1 MTALLLVAGVLLDL
15 WWGEPRRWHPLIG
28 FGRCAAWL
36 EKRLNRGGD
45 LRRRLSGLLALL
57 ILIVPLVLLC
67 IWLIQWPLIHLLLSP
82 LVLWFSLGF
91 KSLGEH
97 IEPIRQ
103 ALERG
108 DEPAAR
114 RATAMICSRDEA
126 TLDIERTA
134 VESVLE
140 NGNDAVFGALF
151 WFCVAGA
158 PGALAFRLI
167 NTLDA
172 CWGYRSERFLAFGW
186 AAARLDDLVG
196 LVPARLTAL
205 SYALCGQTGRALRCW
220 KQQAPLHDSP
230 NGGPVMASGGGAL
243 GLQLGGPTRYRGV
256 MVNKPTLGE
265 GRPAEPQDLARSMR
279 LLQHSV
285 LLWLAVV
292 CVIQLAIWLA
302 MEARL

>member
-15 WWGEPRRWHPLIG
+15 CLGEPRRWHPLIG

-36 EKRLNRGGD
+36 EKRLNRRGPGC
-45 LRRRLSGLLALL
+45 RLFGLVAL
-57 ILIVPLVLLC
+57 ITLVLPPVAFC
-67 IWLIQWPLIHLLLSP
+67 AWLIQWPLIYLILSP
-82 LVLWFSLGF
+82 LVLWFTLGL
-91 KSLGEH
+91 KSLGDH
-97 IEPIRQ
+97 IEPIRH

-126 TLDIERTA
+126 SLDIERTA

-172 CWGYRSERFLAFGW
+172 CWGYRSERFLYFGW
-186 AAARLDDLVG
+186 AAARLDDLLG
-196 LVPARLTAL
+196 LIPARLTAL
-205 SYALCGQTGRALRCW
+205 SYALCGQTRRALRCW
-220 KQQAPLHDSP
+220 RQQAPLHDSP
-230 NGGPVMASGGGAL
+230 NGGPVLASGGGAL
-243 GLQLGGPTRYRGV
+243 GLKLGGPTRYRGV
-256 MVNKPTLGE
+256 LVNKPTLGE
-265 GRPAEPQDLARSMR
+265 GNPARQEDLARSLT
-279 LLQHSV
+279 LLRRSV
-285 LLWLAVV
+285 LLWLMVA
-292 CVIQLAIWLA
+292 CLLQLTLVIL